1 MMKTMLGER
10 KKKEVYIEFL
20 RIIAIILVIFNHTDG
35 FFLYYSNTD
44 NPLTWWFSFIGS
56 VLCRCNV
63 PLFIMITGTLL
74 LDKEESIR
82 NLYKKRMG
90 RIGIVLIL
98 FSLFYYCLNIYRNKV
113 STFSLTAFL
122 EGVMSGS
129 IQESF
134 WYLYLYLGL
143 LAVLPLLRRMAVA
156 SKDDELKYILLL
168 QIILETGIRVLS
180 FLAGVEINGNLYV
193 LNRYVFYLLAGY
205 YLGRRIDTDRA
216 SGLYATGAAAII
228 LSLVGTC
235 IIVRIGW
242 HRDGMYS
249 QELLDLFTPVL
260 TLGIFWEIRWFCLRY
275 RISER
280 LERGICEIGD
290 CVFGIYLLEQLAR
303 IQLLPL
309 YLYLTENTFGVLACS
324 CYVICSFCLAWLY
337 TELLKR
343 IPLLSRLLI

>member
-1 MMKTMLGER
+1 M
-10 KKKEVYIEFL
+10 

-56 VLCRCNV
+56 ALCRCNV

-74 LDKEESIR
+74 LEKEESIR
-82 NLYKKRMG
+82 DLYKKRVG

-98 FSLFYYCLNIYRNKV
+98 FSLFYYCLNICRNKG
-113 STFSLTAFL
+113 SIFSLTAFL
-122 EGVMSGS
+122 KGVMSGS

-143 LAVLPLLRRMAVA
+143 LAVLPLLRRLAAA

-180 FLAGVEINGNLYV
+180 FLTGVGINGNLYV
-193 LNRYVFYLLAGY
+193 LNRYIFYLLAGY

-216 SGLYATGAAAII
+216 SGLCAASAAAII
-228 LSLVGTC
+228 LSLAGTC
-235 IIVRIGW
+235 IIVRMGR

-280 LERGICEIGD
+280 LKSGICEIGG
-290 CVFGIYLLEQLAR
+290 CAFGIYLLEQLAR
-303 IQLLPL
+303 IQMLPF

-324 CYVICSFCLAWLY
+324 CYVIGSFGLALIY
-337 TELLKR
+337 TELLKH
-343 IPLLSRLLI
+343 IPLLSRLLT